1 MGGFSRYK
9 TGKALQL
16 ARGPG
21 NLYTRKREFGGNAFE
36 PREHEFFPLARF
48 SFTENAM
55 TALSF
60 SYRPAEQRQGVGKKI
75 RIAVKLQLLF

>member
-1 MGGFSRYK
+1 MGRFSRGK
-9 TGKALQL
+9 SGKALQF

-21 NLYTRKREFGGNAFE
+21 NLYTRERQFGGNAFE
-36 PREHEFFPLARF
+36 PRKHKFFAPARF

-60 SYRPAEQRQGVGKKI
+60 SYRPTEQRQSVGKKI